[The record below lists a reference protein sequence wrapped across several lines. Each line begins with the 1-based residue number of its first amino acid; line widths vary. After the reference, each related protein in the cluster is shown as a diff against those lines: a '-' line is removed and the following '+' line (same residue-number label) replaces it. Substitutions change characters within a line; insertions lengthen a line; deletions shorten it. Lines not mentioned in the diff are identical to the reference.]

1 MSAVNEGIASAIN
14 PQPRPKTSPDMDPSE
29 IRNDNPT
36 PTVVSRIEARI
47 ICRVDGKA
55 TRLMKL

>member
-1 MSAVNEGIASAIN
+1 MKDGIVSAIN
-14 PQPRPKTSPDMDPSE
+14 PQPTPATKAGMVPSE

-36 PTVVSRIEARI
+36 PTVVNNTVVMMI
-47 ICRVDGKA
+47 VPVVGKA

>member
-1 MSAVNEGIASAIN
+1 MVA
-14 PQPRPKTSPDMDPSE
+14 SE

-36 PTVVSRIEARI
+36 PTVVNSTVVMMI
-47 ICRVDGKA
+47 VPVVGKA